1 MNLSVPGYR
10 PPQQVMALEEALKF
24 SPHIVFYTAA
34 GREQWNTI
42 SFLADILAEGVEI
55 PYPELKQIVAEAG
68 VSPGMSR
75 PDILQRLKPYDETLL
90 AWVYGRIERLCAAD
104 GMRQVWIYLPP
115 LFPTR
120 GEPEERGRARAM
132 AEAAGFEIIDLTG
145 ALYAVDVDTLV
156 REGWD
161 SLPNARAPQIITE
174 HKSKALKDPHGH
186 S

>member
-1 MNLSVPGYR
+1 
-10 PPQQVMALEEALKF
+10 MALEEALKF

-104 GMRQVWIYLPP
+104 GMRQVWIYQI
-115 LFPTR
+115 
-120 GEPEERGRARAM
+120 GRASC
-132 AEAAGFEIIDLTG
+132 
-145 ALYAVDVDTLV
+145 
-156 REGWD
+156 RERVCQYVSISVVGV
-161 SLPNARAPQIITE
+161 SFKNKKQ
-174 HKSKALKDPHGH
+174 
-186 S
+186 

>member
-1 MNLSVPGYR
+1 
-10 PPQQVMALEEALKF
+10 MALEEALKF

-34 GREQWNTI
+34 GREQCNTI

-115 LFPTR
+115 LDR
-120 GEPEERGRARAM
+120 
-132 AEAAGFEIIDLTG
+132 
-145 ALYAVDVDTLV
+145 
-156 REGWD
+156 
-161 SLPNARAPQIITE
+161 
-174 HKSKALKDPHGH
+174 KSPRLNSSH
-186 S
+186 